1 MKKGEL
7 RKEAIVRTAEKLFFE
22 KGYDETSI
30 QDILD
35 ALSIS
40 KGGFYHY
47 FESKIAL
54 LEEISRQKCASNI
67 ERIRMELFS
76 GKFSSIQKVNLLLS
90 AIFPFGRESAEYNA
104 LTFKVSYID
113 GDVHFRNQTRQL
125 MLDELCP
132 LMNETVLEGISDDSF
147 FVRYPGHIG
156 RILLMLG
163 YDACDEVCRMLAENA
178 DNPEI
183 VIEMLDLLNAYRE
196 AVETLL
202 GAPHGSISLFDVE
215 QILSAIRQTAEQ
227 ILILKGCV

>member
-7 RKEAIVRTAEKLFFE
+7 RKEAIIRTAEKLFFE

-54 LEEISRQKCASNI
+54 LEEISRQKCAANI
-67 ERIRMELFS
+67 ERMRMELFS
-76 GKFSSIQKVNLLLS
+76 GKLNTLQKANLLLS
-90 AIFPFGRESAEYNA
+90 SIFPFGRETPEFNA
-104 LTFKVSYID
+104 LTFKVSYVD
-113 GDVHFRNQTRQL
+113 GDVHFRDQTRQF

-132 LMNETVLEGISDDSF
+132 MLDETIYEGIADESF

-156 RILLMLG
+156 RMIIMLG
-163 YDACDEVCRMLAENA
+163 YDACDEVCRQLSLNA
-178 DNPEI
+178 DNPDI
-183 VIEMLDLLNAYRE
+183 LIDIMDLLNAYRE

-202 GAPHGSISLFDVE
+202 GAACGSIQLFSVE
-215 QILSAIRQTAEQ
+215 QILAAIRQTAEQ
-227 ILILKGCV
+227 IKLLKE

>member
-7 RKEAIVRTAEKLFFE
+7 RKEAIIRTAEKLFFE
-22 KGYDETSI
+22 KGYEETSI

-54 LEEISRQKCASNI
+54 LEEISRQKCAANI
-67 ERIRMELFS
+67 ERMRMELFS
-76 GKFSSIQKVNLLLS
+76 GKLTTLQKINLLLS
-90 AIFPFGRESAEYNA
+90 SIFPFGRETPEFNA

-113 GDVHFRNQTRQL
+113 GDVHFRDQTRQF

-132 LMNETVLEGISDDSF
+132 MLDETVYEGIADESF

-156 RILLMLG
+156 RMIVMLG
-163 YDACDEVCRMLAENA
+163 YDASDEVCRMLSMNA
-178 DNPEI
+178 DNPDI
-183 VIEMLDLLNAYRE
+183 LIDMMDLLNAYRE
-196 AVETLL
+196 AVESLL
-202 GAPHGSISLFDVE
+202 GASCGSIQLFNVE
-215 QILSAIRQTAEQ
+215 QILAAIRQTAEQ
-227 ILILKGCV
+227 IKLLKE

>member
-7 RKEAIVRTAEKLFFE
+7 RKEAIIRTAEQLFFE
-22 KGYDETSI
+22 KGYEETSI

-54 LEEISRQKCASNI
+54 LEEISRQKCANNI

-76 GKFSSIQKVNLLLS
+76 GRLSSVQKANLLLS
-90 AIFPFGRESAEYNA
+90 SIFPFERESAEYNA

-113 GDVHFRNQTRQL
+113 GDVHFRNRTRQF

-132 LMNETVLEGISDDSF
+132 LMDETVYEGVSDQSF

-163 YDACDEVCRMLAENA
+163 YDACEEACRMLAEDA
-178 DNPEI
+178 DNPDI
-183 VIEMLDLLNAYRE
+183 IINMMDMLYAYRE
-196 AVETLL
+196 AVEGML
-202 GAPHGSISLFDVE
+202 GCTHGSIVLFNVE
-215 QILSAIRQTAEQ
+215 QMLSSIRLTAEQ
-227 ILILKGCV
+227 IKLLKE

>member
-7 RKEAIVRTAEKLFFE
+7 RKEAIIRTSEKLFFE

-54 LEEISRQKCASNI
+54 LEEISRQKCAANI

-76 GKFSSIQKVNLLLS
+76 GRLTSVQKVNLLLGS
-90 AIFPFGRESAEYNA
+90 IFPFEHETPEYNA

-113 GDVHFRNQTRQL
+113 GDVHFRDQTRQY
-125 MLDELCP
+125 MLNELCP
-132 LMNETVLEGISDDSF
+132 LMNEAVFEGIADESF

-156 RILLMLG
+156 RILVMLG
-163 YDACDEVCRMLAENA
+163 YDACEEVCRMLAENA
-178 DNPEI
+178 DDPDMMIN
-183 VIEMLDLLNAYRE
+183 MFDMLNAYRE
-196 AVETLL
+196 TVEGML
-202 GAPHGSISLFDVE
+202 GATYSSIRFFDME
-215 QILSAIRQTAEQ
+215 QILAVIRQTAEQ
-227 ILILKGCV
+227 INLLKEKK

>member
-7 RKEAIVRTAEKLFFE
+7 RKEAIIRTAEKLFFE

-54 LEEISRQKCASNI
+54 LEEISRQKCAENV

-76 GKFSSIQKVNLLLS
+76 GKLSSVQKANLLLS
-90 AIFPFGRESAEYNA
+90 AIFPFGRETAEYNA

-113 GDVHFRNQTRQL
+113 GDVHFRDQTRQF
-125 MLDELCP
+125 MLDALCP
-132 LMNETVLEGISDDSF
+132 MIEETVYEGIADESF

-156 RILLMLG
+156 RMLLMLG
-163 YDACDEVCRMLAENA
+163 YDACEEACRMLAGDA
-178 DNPEI
+178 DNPDI
-183 VIEMLDLLNAYRE
+183 VINMMDLLYAYRE
-196 AVETLL
+196 AVETML
-202 GAPHGSISLFDVE
+202 GAAHGSIHIFGVE
-215 QILSAIRQTAEQ
+215 QILEAIRQTANE
-227 ILILKGCV
+227 IKLLKE